1 MVWAGST
8 WKSGFLAMNG
18 TRYQKLTT
26 IHDLDVWYQC
36 FDFGDWDEE
45 DEL

>member
-8 WKSGFLAMNG
+8 WKSGFLLNG
-18 TRYQKLTT
+18 KRYQKLTT
-26 IHDLDVWYQC
+26 SRDLDVWYHC

-45 DEL
+45 DEF